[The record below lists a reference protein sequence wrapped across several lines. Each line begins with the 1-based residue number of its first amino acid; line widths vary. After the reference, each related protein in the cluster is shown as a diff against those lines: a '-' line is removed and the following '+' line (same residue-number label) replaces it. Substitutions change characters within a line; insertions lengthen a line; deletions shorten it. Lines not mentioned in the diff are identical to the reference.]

1 MEIYNYINV
10 ILCRNVSSYLFLSI
24 SLSLSLSYFYS
35 LPLFLFLS
43 LSLSLFLYIS
53 FTLSLSSFLSQQ
65 GFSIKDRS
73 VSPVTFDSVNISQS
87 LLLVGNYID
96 ELRLSLAVE
105 MNRYISTPPKGF
117 FHALTNILLV
127 IIYIF
132 TPPKGFFFAP
142 TH

>member
-1 MEIYNYINV
+1 MSFSVAMSLPI
-10 ILCRNVSSYLFLSI
+10 SFFLSLY
-24 SLSLSLSYFYS
+24 LSLSLTFTLCLCFSFS
-35 LPLFLFLS
+35 LS

-127 IIYIF
+127 IIYIS